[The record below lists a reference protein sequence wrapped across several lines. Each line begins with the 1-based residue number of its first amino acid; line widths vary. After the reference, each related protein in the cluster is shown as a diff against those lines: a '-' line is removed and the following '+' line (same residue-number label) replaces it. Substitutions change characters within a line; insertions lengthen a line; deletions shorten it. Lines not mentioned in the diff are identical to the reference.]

1 MVNPTYDDPH
11 PTQNHLFSETNMNT
25 FKAWLAA
32 LCLGLGTAVVAHAQG
47 FPAKPVTLM
56 VPYPP
61 GGVSDVIARTLNT
74 TLAKHLGQPVIV
86 ENLGGASGGIAAAK
100 VLNSPADGHLI
111 FQGSPNE
118 LILAPLSNAAIKY
131 KPEDFRLV
139 QMITVNPLVM
149 LARKDFPA
157 SNGEEFLVAARKA
170 ALAGKPVTYASVG
183 PGSMYHLL
191 GEHLSKVT
199 GIEMTH
205 VPYKGGA
212 PALQGLMAGQV
223 DIFMTV
229 YGKGYVQ
236 LVEEGKLK
244 APVVLSADRQDY
256 FKRSPP
262 LQDASGLKGFVFDT
276 WAGYFVH
283 KDTPEPLVQALHKA
297 LSEVANDAAIR
308 AALED
313 QAMIVPRPQ
322 PLSAMARVYTEH
334 TARYRA
340 IAKAMN
346 LQPQ

>member
-1 MVNPTYDDPH
+1 MLNFVR
-11 PTQNHLFSETNMNT
+11 S
-25 FKAWLAA
+25 LASAFA
-32 LCLGLGTAVVAHAQG
+32 LALGLLTQALAQG
-47 FPAKPVTLM
+47 FPNKPVTLM
-56 VPYPP
+56 VPYPA

-74 TLAKHLGQPVIV
+74 TLAKHLGQPVII
-86 ENLGGASGGIAAAK
+86 ENLGGASGGIAAQKA
-100 VLNSPADGHLI
+100 LASPADGYMI

-118 LILAPLSNAAIKY
+118 LILAPLTNAAIKY

-157 SNGEEFLVAARKA
+157 NNGDEFLAAARKA
-170 ALAGKPVTYASVG
+170 AAEHKPLTYASVG

-191 GEHLSKVT
+191 GEHLSKVS

-212 PALQGLMAGQV
+212 PALQDLMAGQV

-236 LVEEGKLK
+236 LVEDGKLK
-244 APVVLSADRQDY
+244 APVVLSAERQSY
-256 FKRSPP
+256 FKKSPP
-262 LQDASGLKGFVFDT
+262 LQDAAGMKGFVFDT
-276 WAGYFVH
+276 WAGYFVR
-283 KDTPEPLVQALHKA
+283 KDTPEPVVQALHKA
-297 LSEVANDAAIR
+297 LSEVANDPGIR

-322 PLSAMARVYTEH
+322 PLTTMAKVYADH
-334 TARYRA
+334 TTRYRD